1 MEFIISF
8 LMLVFVIVISTV
20 LSKKFT
26 RIPLALFQITL
37 GALASWLPL
46 HISLEFEPEVFMI
59 CLIAPL
65 LFGDAR
71 VTSRKELWVYRKP
84 IVLLAIGLVIITV
97 IGLGYFI
104 HLLLPSLPLAA
115 AFALAA
121 VLSPTDAVA
130 VKSITR
136 GLKLPKGLMA
146 ILEGESLLNDAAG
159 IVSFKVALAVVLTSV
174 FSVESAA
181 LNFVFVSVGGFV
193 AGLLLGFG
201 FVRLRLTLRQLGFEE
216 VNSLV
221 AIQLITPF
229 VIYIL
234 AEELHVSG
242 ILAVVAAGIIHGI
255 ERDRLKQTST
265 KIQLTSMTTWSVL
278 SYILNGLVFV
288 LLGFLLPDVLQG
300 LIASK
305 EVTLGLAL
313 GLTLVITACLF
324 IIRYVWVYLLHRNF
338 AVHEEAD
345 GEIGHDST
353 NNRLDVKQTSR
364 SRYAFLAATC
374 GIHGT
379 ITLATALSIPYELP
393 NGSPFPLRDTI
404 LFIASG
410 VILLSLI
417 FATVILPLISKNP
430 EENTVVETTL
440 SSEAANTLIINR
452 TSQFLRTSA
461 SGPTPALV
469 KVLADLEE
477 QLRYI
482 KTGRILRYSSTT
494 LKHLQNIARD
504 AEKKKLQQMIHEG
517 LLSPQLEILFPIFH
531 QPQELYSVRS
541 TFRRWWNR
549 FKLNRFKQRLKMFE
563 QAAPGSEMYKR
574 SQKAADLINELH
586 KVEGVLQAAAAQA
599 LRLAASDANR
609 PEVLVLMKYYSQKNQ
624 QDDAVIADSDG
635 YEQQL
640 KNLQL
645 QSIQFKRDLIQ
656 ELGESE
662 QISENLVYE
671 LLQPINYDEML
682 LLGNSEE

>member
-26 RIPLALFQITL
+26 RIPLALFQIIL

-71 VTSRKELWVYRKP
+71 VTSRKELWSYRKP
-84 IVLLAIGLVIITV
+84 IILLAIGLVIITV

-300 LIASK
+300 LLASK
-305 EVTLGLAL
+305 EVTLGMAL

-338 AVHEEAD
+338 VTHEA
-345 GEIGHDST
+345 GEDIGHNSV

-379 ITLATALSIPYELP
+379 ITLATALSIPYQLP

-417 FATVILPLISKNP
+417 FATVILPLISRNP
-430 EENTVVETTL
+430 EERTVVETTL

-541 TFRRWWNR
+541 TFRRLWNR
-549 FKLNRFKQRLKMFE
+549 FKLNRFKQRLKVFE

-586 KVEGVLQAAAAQA
+586 QVEGVLQAAAAEA
-599 LRLAASDANR
+599 LRLAATDANR
-609 PEVLVLMKYYSQKNQ
+609 PEVLVLLKYYSQKNQ
-624 QDDAVIADSDG
+624 QDDAVTADRDI

-662 QISENLVYE
+662 QISEKLVYE